1 MIKRFINDLGLTHEQ
16 LIQAS
21 DKNEE
26 LLFAL
31 IENDII
37 KPTPKYVNRYI
48 NRTGNLNSWY
58 SDAFTKKIFDGS
70 FDIELLNSLNVNKL
84 NLEDFIIPEHLREDV
99 LKHLYD
105 HHKETDTIYTL
116 LYDNQRKYKPE
127 NAVMIYDYIN
137 AQNLQPMDKV
147 GHSQAD
153 DYEYILNGGDL
164 EHPKLTFKTW
174 DDFSIFNNEKYQ
186 EGLINALSYKISF
199 NLEYKHVLQKILDQL
214 GMGFIEKI
222 IAIEP
227 YTYTSILHD
236 NLDIPSHTNNTKLF
250 KEHVFT
256 HEKVIGEIMG
266 GVYELGRLINFESV
280 KQYMIGKCG
289 VPKRAILNKYRSNM
303 TAENDAEIIA
313 LYTTV
318 TDFYLLPLVLTI
330 DTIKKRFTNTHLI
343 DYNALC
349 KLDINKFNETEVV
362 DFIVECVPSEFI
374 MDFVTHK
381 SNLSENLK
389 NGVRNYNN
397 QLRLVEYNVNLISL
411 FI

>member
-127 NAVMIYDYIN
+127 NTTTSMLKTC
-137 AQNLQPMDKV
+137 NL
-147 GHSQAD
+147 
-153 DYEYILNGGDL
+153 
-164 EHPKLTFKTW
+164 W
-174 DDFSIFNNEKYQ
+174 
-186 EGLINALSYKISF
+186 
-199 NLEYKHVLQKILDQL
+199 
-214 GMGFIEKI
+214 
-222 IAIEP
+222 
-227 YTYTSILHD
+227 
-236 NLDIPSHTNNTKLF
+236 TK
-250 KEHVFT
+250 
-256 HEKVIGEIMG
+256 
-266 GVYELGRLINFESV
+266 
-280 KQYMIGKCG
+280 
-289 VPKRAILNKYRSNM
+289 
-303 TAENDAEIIA
+303 
-313 LYTTV
+313 
-318 TDFYLLPLVLTI
+318 
-330 DTIKKRFTNTHLI
+330 
-343 DYNALC
+343 
-349 KLDINKFNETEVV
+349 
-362 DFIVECVPSEFI
+362 
-374 MDFVTHK
+374 
-381 SNLSENLK
+381 
-389 NGVRNYNN
+389 
-397 QLRLVEYNVNLISL
+397 
-411 FI
+411 

>member
-127 NAVMIYDYIN
+127 NA
-137 AQNLQPMDKV
+137 L
-147 GHSQAD
+147 
-153 DYEYILNGGDL
+153 
-164 EHPKLTFKTW
+164 
-174 DDFSIFNNEKYQ
+174 
-186 EGLINALSYKISF
+186 
-199 NLEYKHVLQKILDQL
+199 
-214 GMGFIEKI
+214 
-222 IAIEP
+222 
-227 YTYTSILHD
+227 
-236 NLDIPSHTNNTKLF
+236 
-250 KEHVFT
+250 
-256 HEKVIGEIMG
+256 
-266 GVYELGRLINFESV
+266 
-280 KQYMIGKCG
+280 
-289 VPKRAILNKYRSNM
+289 
-303 TAENDAEIIA
+303 
-313 LYTTV
+313 
-318 TDFYLLPLVLTI
+318 
-330 DTIKKRFTNTHLI
+330 
-343 DYNALC
+343 
-349 KLDINKFNETEVV
+349 
-362 DFIVECVPSEFI
+362 
-374 MDFVTHK
+374 
-381 SNLSENLK
+381 
-389 NGVRNYNN
+389 
-397 QLRLVEYNVNLISL
+397 
-411 FI
+411 